1 MSRADRG
8 IPPRG
13 VSRPELFGLFVIHGL
28 VILSVVPWRTNDLYS
43 GGVDPVV
50 ISKAIVGVA
59 ALVFAFL
66 FHRAR
71 SVRGELGPRTIVL
84 LLGIVLVSVLG
95 ALAAGGAGPDIV
107 LAVRLLITAG
117 TLILT
122 VRSAPGVDVI
132 ATILAGMG
140 AIAIVAGVTGGIHL
154 AAGAR
159 LSGGVPQMQANV
171 LAGLAAGPAIALG
184 SLIFARGIRFWSLAM
199 FFVFVA
205 LIFATGSRTALV
217 VVLLGV
223 VVAFL
228 CAGRLPISTVVA
240 TIAVFPFAYAVVA
253 FTNTVAN
260 LFSRGESITQIA
272 TLNSRTVAWEAV
284 LATPFD
290 SWAKWIGVGL
300 AAQTVAVQ
308 QRWRDIQVLD
318 SSWVSVI
325 AQAGIIGTLLLVIW
339 MVATGIESLRNT
351 QLTALTTPLFVML
364 FVRSFTENGLIE
376 SSPTFVLFF
385 ALSMILERRTHF
397 PSRRL
402 ESRRYQLATLLPIT
416 RRELQPASAM
426 DSADASE

>member
-1 MSRADRG
+1 M
-8 IPPRG
+8 
-13 VSRPELFGLFVIHGL
+13 SRPEQFALFVIHGL

-43 GGVDPVV
+43 GGLDPVV
-50 ISKAIVGVA
+50 VSKAIVGVA

-66 FHRAR
+66 FHRSR
-71 SVRGELGPRTIVL
+71 TVRGELGPRTIVL
-84 LLGIVLVSVLG
+84 LVGIVLVSVLG

-107 LAVRLLITAG
+107 LAVRLLITAA
-117 TLILT
+117 TIVLT

-140 AIAIVAGVTGGIHL
+140 AIAIVAGVTGGVHL
-154 AAGAR
+154 AAGER
-159 LSGGVPQMQANV
+159 LSGGIPQMQANV

-184 SLIFARGIRFWSLAM
+184 SLIFARGIRLWSLVM

-205 LIFATGSRTALV
+205 LIFATGSRTALA
-217 VVLLGV
+217 VVLVGV

-228 CAGRLPISTVVA
+228 SAGRLPISTVVA

-260 LFSRGESITQIA
+260 LFSRGESISQIA

-308 QRWRDIQVLD
+308 QKWRDIQVLD

-325 AQAGIIGTLLLVIW
+325 AQAGIIGTLLLIIW
-339 MVATGIESLRNT
+339 MVATGMESLRNT

-385 ALSMILERRTHF
+385 AVSMILEQRTRF

-402 ESRRYQLATLLPIT
+402 EIRRYRLATLLPISS
-416 RRELQPASAM
+416 RELQPVTAM
-426 DSADASE
+426 DSADTSE